1 MSFAMTRREAAAW
14 AAELSVLAATQFSP
28 STARYQAAA
37 AAMAAQGPFRAVVRA
52 CAGPNAAAKSVNPI
66 TAS

>member
-14 AAELSVLAATQFSP
+14 DAELSVLAAMQFST
-28 STARYQAAA
+28 STARYQAAVP
-37 AAMAAQGPFRAVVRA
+37 AMAAQGPFRAVVRA
-52 CAGPNAAAKSVNPI
+52 CASANAAAKTVNSS

>member
-1 MSFAMTRREAAAW
+1 MSFAMTRREAAART
-14 AAELSVLAATQFSP
+14 AELSVLTATQFGA
-28 STARYQAAA
+28 STTMYRA

-52 CAGPNAAAKSVNPI
+52 CAGANATAKTVNSI